1 MRLSLCLLAQAFAHD
16 VRTRRSATHCSS
28 LTSQSDIANN
38 IFIPPYSR
46 TNNIGFCRVDES
58 TNKGILMVKNASG
71 EWGSVCGDNWHGEN
85 AEHNANAACST
96 LGFIG
101 GSFETINQPD
111 WSLNEISFFLDD
123 VACESTEENLLA
135 CPRSDKHDCGHTD
148 NVLLSCESVQS
159 ISYGLPETIAVY
171 AGDIIDGIYTGGQ
184 LFGSATGSRYSITL
198 YNEYVTVIT
207 YGYHTHSYW
216 ATGSQFGGHLCNFS
230 IHTNRRTYGP
240 WAAHHDKCSSTRT
253 WGLSSYE
260 SLYDFLRQNGS
271 VSGYQ
276 KVLIR
281 NW

>member
-148 NVLLSCESVQS
+148 NVLLTCESVQS
-159 ISYGLPETIAVY
+159 ISAGPPETITVY
-171 AGDIIDGIYTGGQ
+171 VATRGAFNGEIIEGI
-184 LFGSATGSRYSITL
+184 S
-198 YNEYVTVIT
+198 V
-207 YGYHTHSYW
+207 
-216 ATGSQFGGHLCNFS
+216 
-230 IHTNRRTYGP
+230 RR
-240 WAAHHDKCSSTRT
+240 
-253 WGLSSYE
+253 L
-260 SLYDFLRQNGS
+260 
-271 VSGYQ
+271 
-276 KVLIR
+276 
-281 NW
+281 